1 MQSFTNDG
9 FDKVTLSERVYQVLV
24 DKIISGVIEPES
36 RLREEHVAKEYNVS
50 ATPVREAFKRLASE
64 GFIELIPYQGAIVHG
79 INDEEITDVYRCRLA
94 LENLA
99 LELAIDKF
107 DDVTLQKIED
117 LINYSKIT
125 TNIFDIATINRR
137 FHNIIYNV
145 ANNRTLYKLIESLDN
160 VLARDMKFSASDT
173 VRRNNIIIEHS
184 KILSALKNKD
194 LKSAQEA
201 MKEHIMNG
209 KAYIEAKRKHYMP

>member
-1 MQSFTNDG
+1 MNSFGNDG
-9 FDKVTLSERVYQVLV
+9 FDKVTLSEKVYQVLV

-79 INDEEITDVYRCRLA
+79 INDEEIQDVYRCRLA

-107 DDVTLQKIED
+107 DDNTLQKIED
-117 LINYSKIT
+117 LIHYSKIT
-125 TNIFDIATINRR
+125 TDMFDTAKINRR
-137 FHNIIYNV
+137 FHNIIYDV
-145 ANNRTLYKLIESLDN
+145 ANNKTLYKLIDSLDN
-160 VLARDMKFSASDT
+160 VLARDMKFSASNT
-173 VRRNNIIIEHS
+173 IRRNNIIIEHS

-194 LKSAQEA
+194 LKAAQAA
-201 MKEHIMNG
+201 MKEHILNG
-209 KAYIEAKRKHYMP
+209 KEYIETKRKGHMP